1 MASAEPRY
9 LLGGE
14 ARANVQLTRISTAK
28 SRIPARRRT
37 LRGFT
42 LIELAVTLTLVGL
55 LLAVGLPLL
64 MTWIRNAQVRAVADS
79 LQSGIRRAQ
88 TDAVRLNQTVVFSF
102 TNATPGLNSTAVVNG
117 KNWSI
122 QSVAQFADPNHQAN
136 FLAGGALADVASS
149 VTIDTR
155 AQTALCF
162 NTNGRLIAL
171 ATTGVPGAVCV
182 AGSQQFDINKSDY
195 DQSTAAAKGD
205 RQLRVLVAIGGQVH
219 MCDRGRP
226 TLSAT
231 SPDGCPP

>member
-1 MASAEPRY
+1 MAHAFSEHM
-9 LLGGE
+9 LGCKAGSG
-14 ARANVQLTRISTAK
+14 VQLTPK
-28 SRIPARRRT
+28 SPLNAGCRVGA

-42 LIELAVTLTLVGL
+42 LIELAVAITLLGL
-55 LLAVGLPLL
+55 LVALGLPSL

-102 TNATPGLNSTAVVNG
+102 TNATPGLNSTAVAGG

-136 FLAGGALADVASS
+136 FLAGGALADVASNVS
-149 VTIDTR
+149 IASAT
-155 AQTALCF
+155 AALCF

-171 ATTGVPGAVCV
+171 AATGVPGAVCV
-182 AGSQQFDINKSDY
+182 AGPQQFDINKSDY
-195 DQSTAAAKGD
+195 NPSTAAAKGD

-231 SPDGCPP
+231 SPDGCP